1 VSRLGRI
8 SIASILCAALL
19 LLAHPPSGATLGG
32 QVCEK
37 TLPNGMKALLVEN
50 HKAPLVVLQVWYRV
64 GSRNEQWGSTGL
76 SHLLEHMM
84 FKGTERVGPE
94 EFSRIVQ
101 ENGGTSNAFTTKDY
115 TVYFETLSS
124 DRIEVALALEAD
136 RMEHLVF
143 DPEGFKTER
152 MVVMEERRLRTED
165 NPQSCLLE
173 QVEAT
178 AFQTHP
184 YHWPVIGWME
194 DIKGLS
200 LDDLKAHY
208 SEYYHPANAFL
219 VAVGDFDT
227 AELARR
233 IESLFGSIRPRKVPR
248 QERAPEPEQQGERRV
263 VLEREAELPFLVVG
277 YRVPNLASSQDGYVL
292 DVLAS
297 LLAGGKSSRLY
308 RSLVQDRRLLLDVDV
323 DYSLT
328 SKDPGLFIVSAEL
341 LPDASIE
348 EVQEMLDREIEGLKR
363 EAVHP
368 GELERAQHQLEASFV
383 FGQDSLFYQGMLLGE
398 FEIAMGWRY
407 IDEYVPSIQKVTPAD
422 IVRVAGRYLS
432 PERRSIGVLRPLPKR
447 SSVTAAAA
455 DKGMTRSRDRV
466 HWR

>member
-1 VSRLGRI
+1 MNRLQRI
-8 SIASILCAALL
+8 CIVLFFWVALFFL
-19 LLAHPPSGATLGG
+19 EQPPSGATTLGG
-32 QVCEK
+32 RVHEK
-37 TLPNGMKALLVEN
+37 TLANGMKALLVEN
-50 HKAPLVVLQVWYRV
+50 HKAPLVVFQVWYRV
-64 GSRNEQWGSTGL
+64 GSRNEQWGRTGL

-84 FKGTERVGPE
+84 FKGTERIGPE
-94 EFSRIVQ
+94 EFSRVIQ

-143 DPEGFKTER
+143 NPKAFETER

-165 NPQSCLLE
+165 NPRSCLLE

-194 DIKGLS
+194 DIGGLS
-200 LDDLKAHY
+200 LDDVKAHY
-208 SEYYHPANAFL
+208 SDYYHPANAFL
-219 VAVGDFDT
+219 VAVGDFNT

-233 IESLFGSIRPRKVPR
+233 IESLFGSIRPRKVPL
-248 QERAPEPEQQGERRV
+248 QERAREPEQQGERKV
-263 VLEREAELPFLVVG
+263 SLKREAELPFLVVG
-277 YRVPNLASSQDGYVL
+277 YRVPNLGSSQDGYVL

-308 RSLVQDRRLLLDVDV
+308 RSLVQERRLLLDVDV

-328 SKDPGLFIVSAEL
+328 SRDPGLFIVSADL
-341 LPDASIE
+341 LPDASVD
-348 EVQEMLDREIEGLKR
+348 EVQEMLDREIEVLKR
-363 EAVHP
+363 EPVDP
-368 GELERAQHQLEASFV
+368 EELQRAQRQLEASFV
-383 FGQDSLFYQGMLLGE
+383 FGQDSFFFQGMLLGE

-407 IDEYVPSIQKVTPAD
+407 VDEYVPSIQKVTPAD
-422 IVRVAGRYLS
+422 IVRVVGRYLI
-432 PERRSIGVLRPLPKR
+432 PEKRTIGVLSPLQRR
-447 SSVTAAAA
+447 SSGTAEY
-455 DKGMTRSRDRV
+455 KGMTRSRDGV
-466 HWR
+466 GWR